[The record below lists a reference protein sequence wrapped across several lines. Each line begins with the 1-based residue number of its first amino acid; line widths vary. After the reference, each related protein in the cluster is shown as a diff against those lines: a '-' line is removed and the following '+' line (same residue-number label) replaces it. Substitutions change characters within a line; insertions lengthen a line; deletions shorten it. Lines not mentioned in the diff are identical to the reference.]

1 VKKLFWARV
10 SIEALANKIKTI
22 TEFPGDIKFDVSKP
36 EGTPQKLLDVSV
48 IQRLGWNA
56 QTDLEDGLLKT
67 YNRFIRGVQH
77 RS

>member
-1 VKKLFWARV
+1 
-10 SIEALANKIKTI
+10 
-22 TEFPGDIKFDVSKP
+22 
-36 EGTPQKLLDVSV
+36 LLDVSV